1 VEYPPEFR
9 VLSAAKKAGEMF
21 PYYYPA
27 VTRLRFREDNKNTP
41 TMGINCSLVITYNV
55 GFINKLTDKELT
67 TVVLHEILHYM
78 NGHHARYMNNS
89 LKDALPFEIHNIA
102 MDLEI
107 NELIEMNIE
116 KQLLLIDRYNEYRD
130 DAYID
135 DLPEGACRAKNF
147 NLPKRK
153 SYEEYLLLIKKDKKY
168 LSLFNKDG
176 DGQGN
181 NQQVKDSD
189 NTGQAQG
196 KMPINDLNL
205 DGYSDSYKDVLNE
218 LIEECKEHEKKIGN
232 GNEAYDI
239 NRRIQ
244 KRKYRWE
251 QVFQNIITTKI
262 AEIIAGFK
270 YRTFEKA
277 NRRYVHTPDIIL
289 PVFIDRKVKISLV
302 IIMDI
307 SGSMYDITDKMY
319 SVMKSMID
327 ILDMAIDITILEVD
341 TDVENIMRGFD
352 LKRETIKSKSGGG
365 TDMGAGLRYIQ
376 ENKIEPDLIVVMTDS
391 YTPWPDPPILADK
404 TVVLTDNPDDYDGP
418 YPMYPVEFD
427 ELKNPSCIVTS
438 SNNSCVKYFLGT
450 YSKE

>member
-9 VLSAAKKAGEMF
+9 VLLAARKAGEMF

-78 NGHHARYMNNS
+78 NGHHARHMNNS
-89 LKDALPFEIHNIA
+89 LKDTLPFETHNIA

-107 NELIEMNIE
+107 NELIAMDIE
-116 KQLLLIDRYNEYRD
+116 KQLFNRD
-130 DAYID
+130 DAYRY
-135 DLPEGACRAKNF
+135 DLPEGACRAENF

-153 SYEEYLLLIKKDKKY
+153 SYEEYLLLIKKK
-168 LSLFNKDG
+168 SLQSNDT
-176 DGQGN
+176 D
-181 NQQVKDSD
+181 
-189 NTGQAQG
+189 QAQD
-196 KMPINDLNL
+196 KMPINDLRL

-218 LIEECKEHEKKIGN
+218 LIEECKEHEKNIGN

-319 SVMKSMID
+319 GVMKSMID

-365 TDMGAGLRYIQ
+365 TDMGTGLRYIQ
-376 ENKIEPDLIVVMTDS
+376 ENKIEPDLIVIMTDS

-404 TVVLTDNPDDYDGP
+404 TVVLTDNPDDYNGS
-418 YPMYPVEFD
+418 YPIYPVEFD